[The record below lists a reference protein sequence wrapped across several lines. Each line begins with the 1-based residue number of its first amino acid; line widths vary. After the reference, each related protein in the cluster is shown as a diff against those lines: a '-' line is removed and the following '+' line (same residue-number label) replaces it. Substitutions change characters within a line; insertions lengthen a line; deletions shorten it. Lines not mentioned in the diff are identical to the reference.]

1 MALQQ
6 APAAGQPSGGGY
18 LNLVGNSPIA
28 PSAPSLIALKLL
40 ASTNEHAFK
49 GLREDQTKWLASA
62 TALVREDPYLRIS
75 LGGDLLTASVAVA
88 DLLKKRA
95 EEKNLQAHIDDVVD
109 HMLKFENKVTYKD
122 QLKATAANH
131 VIQYD
136 QEQIQFNN
144 GQGAALFK

>member
-28 PSAPSLIALKLL
+28 PAPSFIALKLL
-40 ASTNEHAFK
+40 ASTNEYAFK
-49 GLREDQTKWLASA
+49 GLLEDQTKWLASA

-109 HMLKFENKVTYKD
+109 HMLTFENKVTYNEK
-122 QLKATAANH
+122 LEATAANH

-136 QEQIQFNN
+136 QKQIQFNN
-144 GQGAALFK
+144 GVGTALFK